1 MTLIDAQACNIDF
14 TVCTMDYPKFI
25 VSDQK
30 EEFINIQRLMIAY
43 FQDEESDW
51 DSTKHS
57 ETESRHSA
65 VSTPRDPV
73 RIQETVE
80 VIDGDDDSSEVYLR
94 NEFNFGMFMES

>member
-1 MTLIDAQACNIDF
+1 
-14 TVCTMDYPKFI
+14 MDYPKFI
-25 VSDQK
+25 VSDQQ
-30 EEFINIQRLMIAY
+30 EESINIQRLIIAY

-80 VIDGDDDSSEVYLR
+80 VIDEDDDSSEV
-94 NEFNFGMFMES
+94 